1 MFKLERHLF
10 SIFFKTHRFPFRPT
24 TSFFLLSNP
33 NFLKFTTHKL
43 ESQPSTELSNP
54 IIDKEDQSEASSPP
68 SVNKNAVIE
77 QDLYSY
83 EATSPKIDSEDP
95 DHPFVYPSKYGLLK
109 LIACPVAPKQLN
121 EIKGIHYFNDKTSTN
136 YLKKIL
142 KSDKKC
148 LLLFEPD
155 THYKNLSDLFK
166 SIEKTMKCSYFGTKK
181 KPRNPFSH
189 CKTPKE
195 IFNLNR
201 RILIEVKQSL
211 NKIVFM
217 INYDG
222 SVRLKG
228 NFPSLN
234 QLKLYLTRQFKD
246 PKEPFLRHDYLIPYN
261 IYKGMASAEAFEK
274 AGIPLKVLDEKKIY
288 PLYGVWSP
296 TKQGYLELV
305 ADYIEKNPKK
315 MKDAKQAID
324 LGCGTG
330 VLSMLLL
337 LKGGLKKVFGVDK
350 SLIAVRNSRLNAE
363 ILEVGDKFKGEIMN
377 LGLDDEVIIKSLEK
391 KKFPKKYDM
400 IICNPPWIIASYVN
414 EKKDLD
420 NGVYDP
426 EERLLKSSFNF
437 ASILMIFL

>member
-1 MFKLERHLF
+1 
-10 SIFFKTHRFPFRPT
+10 
-24 TSFFLLSNP
+24 
-33 NFLKFTTHKL
+33 
-43 ESQPSTELSNP
+43 
-54 IIDKEDQSEASSPP
+54 
-68 SVNKNAVIE
+68 
-77 QDLYSY
+77 
-83 EATSPKIDSEDP
+83 
-95 DHPFVYPSKYGLLK
+95 
-109 LIACPVAPKQLN
+109 
-121 EIKGIHYFNDKTSTN
+121 
-136 YLKKIL
+136 
-142 KSDKKC
+142 
-148 LLLFEPD
+148 
-155 THYKNLSDLFK
+155 
-166 SIEKTMKCSYFGTKK
+166 
-181 KPRNPFSH
+181 
-189 CKTPKE
+189 
-195 IFNLNR
+195 
-201 RILIEVKQSL
+201 
-211 NKIVFM
+211 
-217 INYDG
+217 
-222 SVRLKG
+222 VRLKG